1 MIPVVLTLESPCNVT
16 ATSARVALGAV
27 TCAEY
32 DNTDQFPSPTPT
44 TQSPE
49 YTLEMPGLE

>member
-1 MIPVVLTLESPCNVT
+1 MIPVVFTLESPCNVT
-16 ATSARVALGAV
+16 ATSARVAFGAV

-32 DNTDQFPSPTPT
+32 DSTDQLEPPTAT

-49 YTLEMPGLE
+49 YTLDRPGLE

>member
-1 MIPVVLTLESPCNVT
+1 MIPVVFTLESLCNVT
-16 ATSARVALGAV
+16 AASARLALGAV

-32 DNTDQFPSPTPT
+32 DSTDQLEPPTAT